1 MMTLKTLIATAC
13 LAAGATLVAPAQT
26 LTVKWKSDTTLRVPE
41 SVLLDARNN
50 VLYVANIDGA
60 PDGKDGKGFITRM
73 TIQGKIQNLE
83 WVTGLDAPKGMAL
96 VKDNLYVA
104 DITKVVVIDV
114 TLAKITATIPIDGAG
129 FLNDVTADEKGNVYV
144 SDSNTGKIHKIAGNK
159 AEIYYENSAIQSTNG
174 VLALADGLYF
184 VEFQNGILH
193 KLDWASKK
201 DTKVGTAANGGDGI
215 VSTGKNEFMVSS
227 WYGEIYYLDA
237 KGKATKILD
246 TKDKKIN
253 AADIEY
259 DGRTKTVF
267 VPTFFKNGVVA
278 YEFKK

>member
-1 MMTLKTLIATAC
+1 MRTLKTLIAAAC
-13 LAAGATLVAPAQT
+13 LAGTALVAPAQT

-41 SVLLDARNN
+41 SVLLDSRNN
-50 VLYVANIDGA
+50 ILYVANIDGA

-73 TIQGKIQNLE
+73 TLQGKIQNLE
-83 WVTGLDAPKGMAL
+83 WVSGLDAPKGMAL
-96 VKDNLYVA
+96 VKNNLYVA

-114 TLAKITATIPIDGAG
+114 TLAKITATIPIEGSS
-129 FLNDVTADEKGNVYV
+129 FLNDATADEKGNVYV
-144 SDSNTGKIHKIAGNK
+144 SDSNSGKVYKIANNK
-159 AEIYYENSAIQSTNG
+159 AEVFYENPEVKSTNG
-174 VLALADGLYF
+174 VLAMTDGLYL
-184 VEFQNGILH
+184 VEFQTGAFH
-193 KLDWASKK
+193 KIDWTTKK

-215 VSTGKNEFMVSS
+215 VSVGKNEFMISS

-259 DGRTKTVF
+259 DARIKTVF

>member
-1 MMTLKTLIATAC
+1 MTTLKTLIATMC
-13 LAAGATLVAPAQT
+13 LAGTALVAPAQT

-73 TIQGKIQNLE
+73 TLQGKIQNLE
-83 WVTGLDAPKGMAL
+83 WVSGLDAPKGMAL
-96 VKDNLYVA
+96 VKNNLYVA
-104 DITKVVVIDV
+104 DITQVAVIDI
-114 TLAKITATIPIDGAG
+114 TLAKITSTIAIEGAS
-129 FLNDVTADEKGNVYV
+129 FLNDVTADDKGNVYV
-144 SDSNTGKIHKIAGNK
+144 SDSNTGKIHKIAGGK
-159 AEIYYENSAIQSTNG
+159 AEVFYENAAIKSTNG
-174 VLALADGLYF
+174 VLALSDGLYF
-184 VEFQNGILH
+184 VEFQNGVLH

-201 DTKVGTAANGGDGI
+201 ETKVGTAANGGDGI
-215 VSTGKNEFMVSS
+215 NSVGKNEFLVSS
-227 WYGEIYYLDA
+227 WYGEITYLDA
-237 KGKATKILD
+237 KGKATQVLD

-259 DGRTKTVF
+259 DARIKTVF